1 MNHGERADGRKEMEM
16 EGRKMMILGVR
27 RAIGRVCLL
36 LLVPVLA
43 LANLAALPVVRAATA
58 DVTIIGRDYAFDMP
72 STIPAGLVHL
82 TFLNQ
87 GKEEHEAQ
95 LFQLKPGVTEA
106 QLLKTL
112 QDQGPQS
119 GPPPG
124 PPPATTAGGANSIGP
139 GQRQEVYLTL
149 QPGTYEVVCFD
160 SGADNVPHIAKGMY
174 KSFTVTGT
182 AAAATPPAA
191 DGTVT
196 LKDYAFGLPDVITQA
211 KPLTLQVVNNGPSE
225 HEMAL
230 FKLLPGKTVQDAVA
244 FVQSEN
250 PTGPPPG
257 DAAGG
262 LAAIEPGASGWVVL
276 NLAPGT
282 YFVACFVPDN
292 SGKPHVA
299 DGMYTSFTVAAP
311 ATAPVPS
318 APLQTGTGGAAHFVR
333 RLGEG

>member
-1 MNHGERADGRKEMEM
+1 MGTVRLWRAWVAAAM
-16 EGRKMMILGVR
+16 
-27 RAIGRVCLL
+27 
-36 LLVPVLA
+36 LVVLVA
-43 LANLAALPVVRAATA
+43 VVPAGAATPA
-58 DVTIIGRDYAFDMP
+58 DVTIIGREYAFDMP
-72 STIPAGLVHL
+72 STVPAGLVHL

-95 LFQLKPGVTEA
+95 LFLLKPGVTEA
-106 QLLKTL
+106 QLLKVL
-112 QDQGPQS
+112 QAEGPPS
-119 GPPPG
+119 GPL
-124 PPPATTAGGANSIGP
+124 PATTAGGSASVRP
-139 GQRQEVYLTL
+139 GQRQEVYVTL

-182 AAAATPPAA
+182 AGTATPPAA

-196 LKDYAFGLPDVITQA
+196 LKDFAFGLPAVITQA

-230 FKLLPGKTVQDAVA
+230 FKLLPGKTVQDALA
-244 FVQSEN
+244 FVQAEN

-262 LAAIEPGASGWVVL
+262 LAAIEPGASAWVTL
-276 NLAPGT
+276 KLAPGT

-299 DGMYTSFTVAAP
+299 DGMYASFTV
-311 ATAPVPS
+311 TAPPAAGPPT
-318 APLQTGTGGAAHFVR
+318 APPRTGGGGEASFSR
-333 RLGEG
+333 RLGDG

>member
-1 MNHGERADGRKEMEM
+1 MGTVRLWRA
-16 EGRKMMILGVR
+16 GVV
-27 RAIGRVCLL
+27 AAMVVM
-36 LLVPVLA
+36 LV
-43 LANLAALPVVRAATA
+43 AAVPAAA
-58 DVTIIGRDYAFDMP
+58 APAEVTIIGREYAFDMP
-72 STIPAGLVHL
+72 STVPAGLVHL

-95 LFQLKPGVTEA
+95 LFLLKPGVTEA
-106 QLLKTL
+106 QLLTVL
-112 QDQGPQS
+112 QEQGPPS
-119 GPPPG
+119 GPLPV
-124 PPPATTAGGANSIGP
+124 TTAGGANAIGP
-139 GQRQEVYLTL
+139 GQRQEVYVTL
-149 QPGTYEVVCFD
+149 QPGTYEVVCFT

-182 AAAATPPAA
+182 AGAASPPTA

-196 LKDYAFGLPDVITQA
+196 MKDFAFGLPDVITQA
-211 KPLTLQVVNNGPSE
+211 KPLTLQVINNGPSE

-244 FVQSEN
+244 FVQAEN

-262 LAAIEPGASGWVVL
+262 LAAIEPGATGWVTL

-282 YFVACFVPDN
+282 YFVACFVPDS

-311 ATAPVPS
+311 AAAPAPS
-318 APLQTGTGGAAHFVR
+318 AAPQTGAGGAAHFVR

>member
-1 MNHGERADGRKEMEM
+1 MRLWRGWVVALM
-16 EGRKMMILGVR
+16 
-27 RAIGRVCLL
+27 
-36 LLVPVLA
+36 LVMLV
-43 LANLAALPVVRAATA
+43 AAVPAAAAAPT
-58 DVTIIGRDYAFDMP
+58 DVTIIGRDFAFDMP

-82 TFLNQ
+82 TFINQ

-95 LFQLKPGVTEA
+95 FFQLKPGVTEA

-112 QDQGPQS
+112 QDEGPQA

-149 QPGTYEVVCFD
+149 QPGTYEVVCFT

-196 LKDYAFGLPDVITQA
+196 LKDYTFGLPDVITQA

-230 FKLLPGKTVQDAVA
+230 FKLLPGKTAQDAVA

-282 YFVACFVPDN
+282 YFVACFVPDT

-311 ATAPVPS
+311 ATASVPS
-318 APLQTGTGGAAHFVR
+318 APPQTGTGGASHFIR
-333 RLGEG
+333 QLGNG

>member
-1 MNHGERADGRKEMEM
+1 VNHGEGADGRKEIEM
-16 EGRKMMILGVR
+16 EGTKMMILGVR
-27 RAIGRVCLL
+27 RAVGRVCLL
-36 LLVPVLA
+36 LLVPALA
-43 LANLAALPVVRAATA
+43 LANLAAFPVVRAATA
-58 DVTIIGRDYAFDMP
+58 DVTIIGRDYAFDLP
-72 STIPAGLVHL
+72 STVPAGLVHL

-95 LFQLKPGVTEA
+95 LFLLKPGVTEA
-106 QLLKTL
+106 QLLKVL
-112 QDQGPQS
+112 QEQGPPS
-119 GPPPG
+119 GPL
-124 PPPATTAGGANSIGP
+124 PATTAGGSNAIGP

-149 QPGTYEVVCFD
+149 QPGTYEAVCFT

-182 AAAATPPAA
+182 AGTATPPTA

-196 LKDYAFGLPDVITQA
+196 MKDFAFGLPAVITQA
-211 KPLTLQVVNNGPSE
+211 KPLTLQVINNGPSE

-230 FKLLPGKTVQDAVA
+230 LKLLPGKTVQDAIA
-244 FVQSEN
+244 FAQAEN

-262 LAAIEPGASGWVVL
+262 LAAIEPGATGWVTL

-311 ATAPVPS
+311 AAAPVPS
-318 APLQTGTGGAAHFVR
+318 ASPQTGAGGAAHFVR
-333 RLGEG
+333 RLGDG